1 MRVGFDAAFFDPVLN
16 IGLDPVLDPAADAFA
31 ADDHGHFRSF
41 APGLQGRIYGGIA
54 GSYHNDFLHGIE
66 MGVFIVVDYFREVF
80 TGYIQQ
86 DREVVKTGG
95 DDDMAGGIGPAGTG
109 DLEFAVDGPDRQN
122 LFLEVKVQT
131 MGYGHTAI
139 VFQGFGTDGLDII
152 AYKGNTSYLY
162 ALRRGKKGH
171 IGRVIVQGVDQA
183 AFFQDEIGQA
193 GTLGLQAAGDA
204 DGASADDDDVIVS
217 AHGCFPRRKGKTL
230 PERMIYVHSLPKNSH
245 MDALYHYWWIIIVI
259 AFVFSG
265 LVTVNQGYINV
276 LTMFGKYQRILKPGL
291 SFKIP
296 FLEQI
301 YKRISIQ
308 NRSVELEFQA
318 VTADQANVYFKSM
331 LLYAV
336 QNADEET
343 IKRVAFKFISDRD
356 LMQALTRTIEGSIR
370 SFVAT
375 KRQAEILG
383 LRKEIVEFVKDQ
395 IDHSLEEWGYH
406 LLDLQINDIT
416 FDQAIID
423 SMSKVVASNN
433 LKAAAENEGQALLI
447 TKTKAAEAE
456 GNAIKISAEA
466 EKEAARLRG
475 QGVALFRQEVA
486 HGMSEAAEEMKRANL
501 DTNVI
506 LFSMWTEAIK
516 NFAEVGKGNIIF
528 LDGSSE
534 GMQNTMKQIQALMV
548 KQSQ

>member
-1 MRVGFDAAFFDPVLN
+1 MDIL
-16 IGLDPVLDPAADAFA
+16 I
-31 ADDHGHFRSF
+31 HFWWI
-41 APGLQGRIYGGIA
+41 LI
-54 GSYHNDFLHGIE
+54 L
-66 MGVFIVVDYFREVF
+66 
-80 TGYIQQ
+80 
-86 DREVVKTGG
+86 
-95 DDDMAGGIGPAGTG
+95 
-109 DLEFAVDGPDRQN
+109 
-122 LFLEVKVQT
+122 LFL
-131 MGYGHTAI
+131 
-139 VFQGFGTDGLDII
+139 FL
-152 AYKGNTSYLY
+152 
-162 ALRRGKKGH
+162 
-171 IGRVIVQGVDQA
+171 
-183 AFFQDEIGQA
+183 
-193 GTLGLQAAGDA
+193 
-204 DGASADDDDVIVS
+204 
-217 AHGCFPRRKGKTL
+217 
-230 PERMIYVHSLPKNSH
+230 
-245 MDALYHYWWIIIVI
+245 
-259 AFVFSG
+259 SG

-276 LTMFGKYQRILKPGL
+276 VTRFGKYKRILRPGL
-291 SFKIP
+291 NFKVP
-296 FLEQI
+296 VLDSV
-301 YKRISIQ
+301 YKRVSIQ

-343 IKRVAFKFISDRD
+343 IKKVAFKFISDKD
-356 LMQALTRTIEGSIR
+356 LMVALTRTIEGSIR

-383 LRKEIVEFVKDQ
+383 LRREIVEFVKDQ

-447 TKTKAAEAE
+447 TKTKSAEAE

-475 QGVALFRQEVA
+475 QGVALFREEVA
-486 HGMSEAAEEMKRANL
+486 RGMSEAAEQMKRANL

-528 LDGSSE
+528 LDGSSD
-534 GMQNTMKQIQALMV
+534 GMQKTMQQIQALMT
-548 KQSQ
+548 KQGRS